1 MIYTDKYEK
10 LVEAV
15 KIFNNL
21 AKHYNQLQLDY
32 VMPIKKIDKE
42 LTIENVFE
50 RVAILSSQML
60 EHLEKVRMNISDRFI

>member
-32 VMPIKKIDKE
+32 VMPIKKIDKT

-60 EHLEKVRMNISDRFI
+60 EHLEKVRMNIRR

>member
-21 AKHYNQLQLDY
+21 AKHYNQLHLDY
-32 VMPIKKIDKE
+32 VEPIKKIDKE

-50 RVAILSSQML
+50 RVAMLSHEML
-60 EHLEKVRMNISDRFI
+60 EHLEEVRMNIRR

>member
-60 EHLEKVRMNISDRFI
+60 EHLEKVRMNIRR